1 MVEID
6 DVSVDDPQVG
16 DAQVD
21 YDQEDFY
28 MFRLFDWNVHSF
40 YFESTFFSYKL
51 PVIS

>member
-6 DVSVDDPQVG
+6 DVSMDEPQVG

-28 MFRLFDWNVHSF
+28 TFRLLNWKVHLTQF
-40 YFESTFFSYKL
+40 LF
-51 PVIS
+51 